1 MNVTVPVPGV
11 NVPRLDQLPA
21 MAISLLL
28 ALLNVTPAGMVM
40 LPFKIRSVAVMV
52 MVPAPE
58 KLRLL

>member
-1 MNVTVPVPGV
+1 MPVPGV
-11 NVPRLDQLPA
+11 NVPKLDQLPA
-21 MAISLLL
+21 MAISRLL

-40 LPFKIRSVAVMV
+40 LPFKVRSVAVMV